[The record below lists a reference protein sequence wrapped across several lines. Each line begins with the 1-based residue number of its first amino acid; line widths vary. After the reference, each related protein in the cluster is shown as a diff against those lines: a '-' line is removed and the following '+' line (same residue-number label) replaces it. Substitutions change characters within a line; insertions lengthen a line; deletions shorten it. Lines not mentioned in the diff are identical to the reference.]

1 MNVVLLH
8 PEEID
13 AAGQA
18 VLTGRRLLHVRN
30 VLGVVPGARIRV
42 GVVGAGRHLA
52 EVRETHDDGC
62 LLRLDAPLE
71 PLPEPLIDVLLALPR
86 PKCLLRLLPQLAAI
100 GIGHLYLVNAAKVTR
115 DYWGAQIIKRNEFSE
130 LFAQGL
136 EQAGDVRVPTVTL
149 SRRFKSFVRD
159 QVANQY
165 GDGCKLV
172 AHPSDA
178 GTSQQLV
185 SNLPSGKRVLLAV
198 GPEGGWTDDEL
209 TFLEALG
216 FDRFGLG
223 SRVLR
228 TDTACIALLSV
239 LSWGR
244 CSK

>member
-1 MNVVLLH
+1 MNLVLLQ
-8 PEEID
+8 PEEVD
-13 AAGQA
+13 ADGRA
-18 VLTGRRLLHVRN
+18 VLLGRRLLHVRD
-30 VLGVVPGARIRV
+30 VLGVEPGTRIRV
-42 GVVGAGRHLA
+42 GVVGGGRHLA
-52 EVRETHDDGC
+52 EVQETRADRC
-62 LLRLDAPLE
+62 LVRLDTPLA

-86 PKCLLRLLPQLAAI
+86 PKCLQRLLPQLAAV
-100 GIGHLYLVNAAKVTR
+100 GIGHLYLVHAAKVTR
-115 DYWGAQIIKRNEFSE
+115 DYWGAQIIKRNEFSD

-159 QVANQY
+159 QVASQY
-165 GDGCKLV
+165 DDGCKLV

-178 GTSQQLV
+178 EASRQFV

-209 TFLEALG
+209 AFLEALG
-216 FDRFGLG
+216 FDRLGIG

-228 TDTACIALLSV
+228 TDTACIALLSI

-244 CSK
+244 SSK